1 MLSKS
6 FSKIFFH
13 WNSYVVVVHD
23 FAKIPLIHSDE
34 FSHNTNVKFLSET
47 FLDSLIKSR
56 NLKRNV
62 FGSTYG
68 GLTIHQFP
76 K

>member
-13 WNSYVVVVHD
+13 WNSYVTVAHD
-23 FAKIPLIHSDE
+23 FANIPLIHSDE
-34 FSHNTNVKFLSET
+34 FSRNTNIRFLSET
-47 FLDSLIKSR
+47 CLDFLIKSR

-76 K
+76 R